1 MYLQARPTPETPL
14 FDRKGVYVGLSGP
27 GPYRWCHVVRA
38 EKGLALGNIYRKLG
52 DDLTEA
58 EVMWVKERLAAA
70 KYEVVE
76 FIPPLS
82 TLDPRFPTR
91 SRRRSM

>member
-14 FDRKGVYVGLSGP
+14 FDRKGAHVGLSGH
-27 GPYRWCHVVRA
+27 GPYRWCHVVRT
-38 EKGLALGNIYRKLG
+38 EKGLALGNFYRQHG

-58 EVMWVKERLAAA
+58 EVMWVKERLAEA
-70 KYEVVE
+70 KYEVIE

-82 TLDPRFPTR
+82 TSALQFPTK
-91 SRRRSM
+91 SRRKST

>member
-14 FDRKGVYVGLSGP
+14 FDRKGAYVGLSGP
-27 GPYRWCHVVRA
+27 GPYRWCHVVRT
-38 EKGLALGNIYRKLG
+38 EKGLALGSIYRKVG

-58 EVMWVKERLAAA
+58 EAQWVKEQCAAA

-76 FIPPLS
+76 FIPPLPTCNQPS
-82 TLDPRFPTR
+82 PTTPRR
-91 SRRRSM
+91 KSA

>member
-14 FDRKGVYVGLSGP
+14 FDRKGAYTGLSGP
-27 GPYRWCHVVRA
+27 GPYRWCHVVRT

-58 EVMWVKERLAAA
+58 EVMWVKECLAKA

-76 FIPPLS
+76 FIPPL
-82 TLDPRFPTR
+82 PTCSQPVPTKSHR
-91 SRRRSM
+91 KSM